1 MTSALTFSFQ
11 HALLSALVEVR
22 EDLLVGKMSTRTVVV
37 PLKELR
43 AFYAPRAPYA
53 PHQELVLA
61 YMERGRLR
69 RARLF
74 ADVGAVGF
82 EGLVSYLR
90 ARSPELDISHL
101 AAQEAYRALGCSD
114 RPWVTVPLLMLGGA
128 LLLAALAAPLLIHG
142 LDRGEDLLEP
152 AALTLSAEGFSARL
166 TALRSR
172 NLRLEGAALD
182 LGRAA
187 LLEEQGRSS
196 LLAPITPVDAS
207 SGPSPLPAAAPTL
220 AIALWSGRALD
231 LEELGGRRALRGVWR
246 GVGWEG
252 LSAPQ
257 LARLRA
263 AGVTPSAPHLLLE
276 LDADPADDLAVY
288 LSLLCAAL
296 GVTVFVWRSLSA
308 RRPLA
313 LSPSH
318 TQETPR

>member
-1 MTSALTFSFQ
+1 MTSTLTFSFQ

-22 EDLLVGKMSTRTVVV
+22 EDVLVGKMSTRTVVV
-37 PLKELR
+37 PLGALR

-53 PHQELVLA
+53 PHRELVLA
-61 YMERGRLR
+61 YEERGRLR

-74 ADVGAVGF
+74 ADVGSLGF
-82 EGLVSYLR
+82 EGLVSFLR

-101 AAQEAYRALGCSD
+101 GAQEAYLALGCSD

-128 LLLAALAAPLLIHG
+128 LLLAALAAPLLVHG
-142 LDRGEDLLEP
+142 LDGGEERLEP

-166 TALRSR
+166 AALRSR
-172 NLRLEGAALD
+172 NLLLEGAALD

-196 LLAPITPVDAS
+196 LLAPVVPAES
-207 SGPSPLPAAAPTL
+207 LLGPSPSSAAPVL
-220 AIALWSGRALD
+220 AVALWSGRALD
-231 LEELGGRRALRGVWR
+231 LEDLGGRRALRGVWR

-263 AGVTPSAPHLLLE
+263 AGVTPATPHLLLE

-288 LSLLCAAL
+288 LSLLCVAL
-296 GVTVFVWRSLSA
+296 GVTALVRRSLSA
-308 RRPLA
+308 RRPST
-313 LSPSH
+313 SP
-318 TQETPR
+318 